1 MCDRLFW
8 NRREKGPI
16 IPDNRPFVRP
26 RNRRDREMSLTCRVQ
41 YLNDVDP
48 FAYASSYPEPP
59 RPPVH
64 TFSATLPLINQL
76 AAVHRLLRAPHRVS
90 SISTLLPLLIHRLS
104 SDSKRDELMAYR
116 WAPGCWTAGSYE
128 TIISKILRTGC

>member
-1 MCDRLFW
+1 MLPSLDRGK
-8 NRREKGPI
+8 KGPI
-16 IPDNRPFVRP
+16 GQQSAVTAEIQRS
-26 RNRRDREMSLTCRVQ
+26 REMSLTCRVQ

-90 SISTLLPLLIHRLS
+90 SSFSFKNDTAPLNSFVYRRIESEGELMPRQWPAVAPPRGIISYRESIIHR
-104 SDSKRDELMAYR
+104 
-116 WAPGCWTAGSYE
+116 
-128 TIISKILRTGC
+128 IF

>member
-1 MCDRLFW
+1 
-8 NRREKGPI
+8 
-16 IPDNRPFVRP
+16 
-26 RNRRDREMSLTCRVQ
+26 MSLTCRVQ

-76 AAVHRLLRAPHRVS
+76 AAVHRLLRAPHRN
-90 SISTLLPLLIHRLS
+90 I
-104 SDSKRDELMAYR
+104 
-116 WAPGCWTAGSYE
+116 WAPYTPRLKFIACIPTTVFVGKCNGPRRLDLPTSIALLLDDLE
-128 TIISKILRTGC
+128 KL